1 MIIIIGIDHTEKLEN
16 QLKKIIYD
24 FKPNAACVELD
35 EMSLKKITNQLTE
48 EEIRSYFSSMPR
60 IFKLLSS
67 IKDKSQKAS
76 SVNRMWDT
84 KFLYKIYKDLNFEI
98 IPIDNDKKKMYW
110 EIEENISF
118 FERFRIFIN
127 VIKQLIFPV
136 DKMEKTEGYEKRFPT
151 LKKYLID
158 KRNEYMAEEIR
169 KNAKV
174 FKNMLIL
181 VGNNHLNGLK
191 DLLVEEEIK
200 IINLETLRKI

>member
-200 IINLETLRKI
+200 IINLATLRKI